1 MNVLRSHLTSRQS
14 SHLSQLNSTPFPVSQ
29 PELPPLQSNHL
40 FFFLSPHRNIKFIHS
55 LLLVTF
61 HHMEVSLCSQRQS
74 SAVGDN
80 DVTWEVR
87 VPLPVLLSCL
97 SRSQLTQFMERQTQL
112 TRSPD
117 EMPLV
122 VQPSFYTAFL
132 VLYLIDPSDRPR
144 RTPRTCTDMAPQKE
158 AEQPLLGSDRAEEG
172 SKEEVRVVNARKML
186 YVESGGT

>member
-1 MNVLRSHLTSRQS
+1 
-14 SHLSQLNSTPFPVSQ
+14 
-29 PELPPLQSNHL
+29 
-40 FFFLSPHRNIKFIHS
+40 
-55 LLLVTF
+55 
-61 HHMEVSLCSQRQS
+61 MEVSLCSQRQS